1 VSEKNNDN
9 LDRCLMAR
17 FRNFVGTEELKEIY
31 MHGQL
36 FTCSERVVP
45 TLTKN
50 DRVLA
55 SIDWDLLFLDDLLQ
69 ALSFIDFRPCATTA
83 IP

>member
-31 MHGQL
+31 VH
-36 FTCSERVVP
+36 
-45 TLTKN
+45 

-55 SIDWDLLFLDDLLQ
+55 SIHWDLLFLGDLLQ